1 MNIEN
6 VTCFNNSRVEHIQN
20 KKLIRNTNMITNIY
34 RIQAYDW
41 TICGYFFIGFINLM
55 LKVQSLLDCTNLFSP
70 NEDDRNDKIIL
81 KHLQ

>member
-1 MNIEN
+1 
-6 VTCFNNSRVEHIQN
+6 
-20 KKLIRNTNMITNIY
+20 
-34 RIQAYDW
+34 
-41 TICGYFFIGFINLM
+41 M